1 MSRSRGDR
9 REAEQLAREVA
20 ADADLARARSERAQ
34 AEAALAQRQAEIA
47 ELRRSLELPAE
58 GAP

>member
-1 MSRSRGDR
+1 MQVR
-9 REAEQLAREVA
+9 RAQSGSVSGKSVRKCPPRLSV
-20 ADADLARARSERAQ
+20 RAQ